1 MSREIEPFF
10 LSLDLSL
17 GNDDGEVAIL
27 LSLPISTG
35 PGGNENICRVLQ
47 VLTVYLA

>member
-35 PGGNENICRVLQ
+35 PGGNKKYVVLQ
-47 VLTVYLA
+47 VLTMYLA